1 MNIYTLLYIYLACN
15 NAKCKIETQHKS
27 WTTVM
32 QFIAIAHNKT
42 QNDAHLRTKSEN
54 SSDQISGSLSV
65 GGRFLQ
71 QYNRSTLYVVHVFLS
86 RKQKLIA
93 LIFSRYML

>member
-1 MNIYTLLYIYLACN
+1 
-15 NAKCKIETQHKS
+15 
-27 WTTVM
+27 M